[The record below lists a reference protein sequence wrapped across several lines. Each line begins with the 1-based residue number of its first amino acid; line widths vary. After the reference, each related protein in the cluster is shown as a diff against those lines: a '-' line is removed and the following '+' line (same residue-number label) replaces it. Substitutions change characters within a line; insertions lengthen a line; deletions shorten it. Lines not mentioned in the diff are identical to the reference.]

1 MVRNASSRFWKALNS
16 LVHETAI
23 GQAGEWICAAAL
35 IELGVQ
41 VMVSPTS
48 GADLLAYEGER
59 FWRVEVKST
68 IKPETHKKVYRFNT
82 TRGSAKKQP
91 IDRVECDIVA
101 MVSLQKRRVFF
112 RHINAIKS
120 KSTRLSVNRFV
131 EGCEK
136 QSWEEATKWK

>member
-1 MVRNASSRFWKALNS
+1 MRHAFSRSLKVRNS

-23 GQAGEWICAAAL
+23 GQAGEWIAAAAL

-48 GADLLAYEGER
+48 GADLLAYSGER

-68 IKPETHKKVYRFNT
+68 IKPETNKKVYRFNT
-82 TRGSAKKQP
+82 TRGSAKKSA
-91 IDRVECDIVA
+91 IDSDCDIVA
-101 MVSLQKRRVFF
+101 LVSIQKRRVFF

-131 EGCEK
+131 DGCEK
-136 QSWEEATKWK
+136 ESWEEATAWK

>member
-1 MVRNASSRFWKALNS
+1 M
-16 LVHETAI
+16 HETAI

-48 GADLLAYEGER
+48 GADLLAYQEDR

-68 IKPETHKKVYRFNT
+68 KKPESADKKVYRFNT

-101 MVSLQKRRVFF
+101 LVSLEKRRVFF

-120 KSTRLSVNRFV
+120 KSTRLSINRFI
-131 EGCEK
+131 EGCERE
-136 QSWEEATKWK
+136 SWEEATAWK

>member
-1 MVRNASSRFWKALNS
+1 M
-16 LVHETAI
+16 VHETAI
-23 GQAGEWICAAAL
+23 GQAGEWIAAAAL

-48 GADLLAYEGER
+48 GADLPAYQGER

-68 IKPETHKKVYRFNT
+68 KKPESGEKNVYRFNT

-91 IDRVECDIVA
+91 IDSYECDIVA
-101 MVSLQKRRVFF
+101 LVSLEKRRVFF
-112 RHINAIKS
+112 RHIKSITS

-136 QSWEEATKWK
+136 ESWEEATTWK